1 MDAVV
6 SELPQ
11 RAAIKNPSKTPYV
24 GNYLFALALRLI
36 WAPHVVYCISQGSYR
51 TTLYLGRGGPQD
63 QDARVRH
70 ARYVCRSYS
79 QKYRYT
85 KNRPIGVTVVFANGI
100 YTPSA
105 HDARVRLGLV
115 ALPFPSRASFDKIP
129 GRYSIRRAVIKN
141 VARGPCRQFV
151 GSKNLIGRIALFILS
166 TNQHTQVSSYQP
178 RTRRTPHTVV

>member
-1 MDAVV
+1 M
-6 SELPQ
+6 
-11 RAAIKNPSKTPYV
+11 
-24 GNYLFALALRLI
+24 RLI

-51 TTLYLGRGGPQD
+51 TTLYLGRGGIQD

-129 GRYSIRRAVIKN
+129 GRYSIRRAVIKD
-141 VARGPCRQFV
+141 VARGPFRQSV
-151 GSKNLIGRIALFILS
+151 GSKNLIGRIVELKTHFTACSKKRKYVRTGYHHAPPLPLWPAPLLLAPPPPPPSSLS
-166 TNQHTQVSSYQP
+166 LLRLS
-178 RTRRTPHTVV
+178 RLLC